1 MGEPGPSSKPDTLP
15 EWFLQY
21 VQEQQN
27 KAAAAQE
34 NERLQAADREKQ
46 AMEARSRMIRN
57 NNKPGKALPSLLE
70 YYGEA
75 DKLEAWLQQAR
86 AKMEVD
92 YYGCTEF
99 VKFWA
104 LNGVLRG
111 KALRR
116 MEAWVREQ
124 GTAELANSYA
134 FLDRVGFVFRD
145 PQAKERAQ
153 RKLDAL
159 RQGSKPF
166 LEVFT
171 EWQSLLL
178 ESGGSS
184 WPDDAKKVSLDRILS
199 DDLVRAM
206 ITVPSQ
212 PDFESYCSILKETDD
227 RLRAYKART
236 KQKDTEVTKAPR
248 QTTWKRPADT
258 VRPVTDEKNA
268 YKPELVRKASV
279 EDMEWEPT
287 PAKVATA
294 NSRRAK
300 WVSQEVRDQRRR
312 TGLCIRC
319 GGSGHIVREC
329 PYGQPQRPVASDSVR
344 KETAKARVVEPEL
357 EDEEPQSSESEN

>member
-1 MGEPGPSSKPDTLP
+1 MGEPGQSSLPSELP
-15 EWFLQY
+15 EWFLKY
-21 VQEQQN
+21 IQEQQN
-27 KAAAAQE
+27 QAVAAQE
-34 NERLQAADREKQ
+34 RERLRVADQEETAR
-46 AMEARSRMIRN
+46 EARLRMVRN
-57 NNKPGKALPSLLE
+57 DNKPGKALPPLLE
-70 YYGEA
+70 FYGDA

-86 AKMEVD
+86 AKIEVD

-104 LNGVLRG
+104 LNGSLRG

-124 GTAELANSYA
+124 GTPELANGYG
-134 FLDRVGFVFRD
+134 FLDRVEFVFKD

-178 ESGGSS
+178 ESGGGS

-236 KQKDTEVTKAPR
+236 KPKDAEAPR
-248 QTTWKRPADT
+248 APRPVWKRPTDT
-258 VRPVTDEKNA
+258 IRPVTDEKDLRGP
-268 YKPELVRKASV
+268 KVVRKPSI

-287 PAKVATA
+287 PAKVAMA
-294 NSRRAK
+294 NARRAK
-300 WVSQEVRDQRRR
+300 WVSQEIREQRRQ

-319 GGSGHIVREC
+319 GGSGHMVREC
-329 PYGQPQRPVASDSVR
+329 PYGPPQRPIRSDSVR
-344 KETAKARVVEPEL
+344 KEKVKAKEVEPEL

>member
-1 MGEPGPSSKPDTLP
+1 MPNELP
-15 EWFLQY
+15 LWFQRY
-21 VQEQQN
+21 IEEQHNQSIAVQQN
-27 KAAAAQE
+27 QHQRVTDQE
-34 NERLQAADREKQ
+34 REAK
-46 AMEARSRMIRN
+46 EARLRLVRN
-57 NNKPGKALPSLLE
+57 DNKPGKALPPLLE

-86 AKMEVD
+86 AKIEVD

-104 LNGVLRG
+104 LNGVLRS

-124 GTAELANSYA
+124 GTPEMANSDA
-134 FLDRVGFVFRD
+134 FLSRVEFVFKD

-166 LEVFT
+166 LESFT

-178 ESGGSS
+178 ESGGGS

-227 RLRAYKART
+227 RLRAYKARSA
-236 KQKDTEVTKAPR
+236 KSRDVAAQGAPR
-248 QTTWKRPADT
+248 PNWRRQTDGVRPATDDQ
-258 VRPVTDEKNA
+258 RPSGQKILYE
-268 YKPELVRKASV
+268 PSV
-279 EDMEWEPT
+279 ESMEWEPA
-287 PAKVATA
+287 PAKVLASGT
-294 NSRRAK
+294 RRAK
-300 WVSQEVRDQRRR
+300 WVSKEELDNRRQTR
-312 TGLCIRC
+312 RCFRC
-319 GGSGHIVREC
+319 GASNHRVREC
-329 PYGQPQRPVASDSVR
+329 PYEPARQPVTADSVR
-344 KETAKARVVEPEL
+344 RGTGSSKEVEPEL
-357 EDEEPQSSESEN
+357 EEEEEPSSEAEN

>member
-1 MGEPGPSSKPDTLP
+1 MAEPQGSGMPSELP
-15 EWFLQY
+15 AWFIRY
-21 VQEQQN
+21 IQEQQRQSEATLETERKRISDEL
-27 KAAAAQE
+27 KAAEEA
-34 NERLQAADREKQ
+34 RLQLV
-46 AMEARSRMIRN
+46 RN
-57 NNKPGKALPSLLE
+57 DNKPGKALPPLLE
-70 YYGEA
+70 YYGDA
-75 DKLEAWLQQAR
+75 DKLDAWLQQAR
-86 AKMEVD
+86 AKIEVD
-92 YYGCTEF
+92 YYGCTEY

-104 LNGVLRG
+104 LNGSLRG

-124 GTAELANSYA
+124 GMPELANSRA
-134 FLDRVGFVFRD
+134 FLDRVEFVFKD
-145 PQAKERAQ
+145 PQSKERAQ

-159 RQGSKPF
+159 RQGTKPF

-178 ESGGSS
+178 ESGGGS

-199 DDLVRAM
+199 DELIRAM

-248 QTTWKRPADT
+248 QTTWKRPADL
-258 VRPVTDEKNA
+258 VRPVTDEKN
-268 YKPELVRKASV
+268 
-279 EDMEWEPT
+279 EDMDWEPT

-294 NSRRAK
+294 NARRAK

-319 GGSGHIVREC
+319 GGSGHMIREC
-329 PYGQPQRPVASDSVR
+329 PYSQPQRHIASDSVR
-344 KETAKARVVEPEL
+344 KETARAKEVEPEL
-357 EDEEPQSSESEN
+357 EGEDLQVSESEN